1 MGFSIALWHFVG
13 FLIFFFSQSSCAHPK
28 LSHPLED
35 AQPDQEAARVGDILV
50 WKMCRSFTMKGT
62 QSQDV
67 LSHNKGR
74 SIAGA
79 RSISAGDPRCFT
91 ALFFLLCFFPMFQ
104 GHLGVLKTINTFL
117 WDFQTH
123 HRETGTMLF
132 VLVASTVIIFDLYQ
146 PLAFPVICV
155 FQFTCTI
162 KQFKNV

>member
-1 MGFSIALWHFVG
+1 
-13 FLIFFFSQSSCAHPK
+13 
-28 LSHPLED
+28 
-35 AQPDQEAARVGDILV
+35 
-50 WKMCRSFTMKGT
+50 MKGT

-67 LSHNKGR
+67 LSHKGVD
-74 SIAGA
+74 SLLGPDQCPQAILGV
-79 RSISAGDPRCFT
+79 S
-91 ALFFLLCFFPMFQ
+91 LLVFLLRFFPMFQ

-123 HRETGTMLF
+123 HRETGMMLF

-146 PLAFPVICV
+146 PLAFPVICE